1 MLAHQLAGL
10 DGHVEIAANV
20 HVDGFL
26 EGRYVSV
33 QHMAELRVGGGV
45 VDRDVE
51 AAELLADL
59 REHRLNLLQLANVAG
74 HRGGLSASRDDGV
87 GYRLATFDLAAGH
100 DYVGALLGEQFC
112 DRLADTAAGAGNEG
126 DLAV

>member
-33 QHMAELRVGGGV
+33 STWQNCGLVAALLTG
-45 VDRDVE
+45 DVE

-59 REHRLNLLQLANVAG
+59 REYRLNLLQLANVAG
-74 HRGGLSASRDDGV
+74 HRGSLSASRDDGV
-87 GYRLATFDLAAGH
+87 GYRPATFDLAAGH